1 METYWRGHEERWA
14 AIFSPWL
21 LLSMFVLVI
30 KPVLTLSSVSVLVSV
45 FAKEFFKCLFKQ
57 WWSALRGKYSNWSVK
72 PWLLQDDVMHVIMCK
87 ISLEKTCDWGE
98 SGCQISGEPC
108 IFLNQNSY
116 TCKQPCRALFSQK
129 LIFWKPSK
137 RHLIF
142 KWADR
147 WKRVSGGAGVEMSW
161 LMGQWRAVAS
171 EFMSQSK
178 SEYWEHCHRVILD
191 ILRIIWQCIMLEIC
205 HAKKMS
211 MPSLCSWNYNLR
223 CSEEWL
229 LLCQFSMD
237 HCRTHWPQPSSL
249 IHS

>member
-1 METYWRGHEERWA
+1 M
-14 AIFSPWL
+14 
-21 LLSMFVLVI
+21 M
-30 KPVLTLSSVSVLVSV
+30 VS
-45 FAKEFFKCLFKQ
+45 F
-57 WWSALRGKYSNWSVK
+57 RGKYSNWSVK

-116 TCKQPCRALFSQK
+116 TCNSLAEPCSPRSLFSGSH
-129 LIFWKPSK
+129 PSATSYSNGLTGEK
-137 RHLIF
+137 ES
-142 KWADR
+142 
-147 WKRVSGGAGVEMSW
+147 VEGAGVEMSW

-178 SEYWEHCHRVILD
+178 SEYWEHGHRVILD

-211 MPSLCSWNYNLR
+211 MPSLCGWNYNLR

-237 HCRTHWPQPSSL
+237 HCRTHWQQPSSL